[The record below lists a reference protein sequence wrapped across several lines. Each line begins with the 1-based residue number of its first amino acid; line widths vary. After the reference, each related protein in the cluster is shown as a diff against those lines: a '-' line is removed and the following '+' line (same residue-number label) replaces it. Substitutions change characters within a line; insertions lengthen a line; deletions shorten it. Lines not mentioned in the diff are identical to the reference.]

1 MDRLANKLASHDRK
15 LQALE
20 LRKAGVSFQAI
31 ADALGYRSASGAF
44 AAVKAALNATL
55 REPASELRELELAR
69 LDALLLPFWRRAQGG
84 DDKAVDRCLR
94 IMERRARLLGLD
106 APTNTKVE
114 LSLEDIGRDIDRIE
128 AAVKAKEEGL

>member
-1 MDRLANKLASHDRK
+1 MERLSNKVASHERK

-44 AAVKAALNATL
+44 AAVKAALKTTL
-55 REPASELRELELAR
+55 REPANELRELELAR
-69 LDALLLPFWRRAQGG
+69 LDALLLPLWRRAQGG

-114 LSLEDIGRDIDRIE
+114 LTLEDIDREIDRLE
-128 AAVKAKEEGL
+128 AELKAKEAK